1 MLRSHAQLR
10 RDALA
15 IWQAGVD
22 AVHPSRLVPAAMRVE
37 EETLRIGGHSIA
49 LADVRRIVV
58 VGGGKAGASMA
69 VAVEQALGDAGFT
82 FILPGRQ
89 A

>member
-1 MLRSHAQLR
+1 MLRIPYESAMHNPNPAQLR

-22 AVHPSRLVPAAMRVE
+22 AVQPRRLIPSVLRVE
-37 EETLRIGGHSIA
+37 GGTLWIGNEMLT
-49 LADVRRIVV
+49 LAEVERIVV

-69 VAVEQALGDAGFT
+69 VAVE
-82 FILPGRQ
+82 
-89 A
+89 